1 VYHQIFL
8 TNVLRLLEEH
18 SMTKHELAERAN
30 ISVSF
35 LSDLT
40 NDKGNPSLKIMEQ
53 IANALETPLP
63 ALLELSDLERDA
75 FAELAEGQAIRLLP
89 DGYHRVTA
97 VLTEFQ
103 VFAVRQWDKKNQ
115 KILRSKNKSLSS
127 K

>member
-1 VYHQIFL
+1 
-8 TNVLRLLEEH
+8 
-18 SMTKHELAERAN
+18 MTKHELAERAN

-103 VFAVRQWDKKNQ
+103 VFAV
-115 KILRSKNKSLSS
+115 
-127 K
+127 

>member
-1 VYHQIFL
+1 MYHQIFL

-115 KILRSKNKSLSS
+115 KILRSKNKSPSS

>member
-1 VYHQIFL
+1 MYHQIFL

>member
-1 VYHQIFL
+1 MYHQIFL

-18 SMTKHELAERAN
+18 SMTKNELAERAN

-75 FAELAEGQAIRLLP
+75 FAELAEGVAIRLLP

-103 VFAVRQWDKKNQ
+103 AFAVRQWDKKNQ
-115 KILRSKNKSLSS
+115 KILRHKNKSPSS

>member
-115 KILRSKNKSLSS
+115 KILRSKNKSPSS